1 MEVSLT
7 GAEIE
12 LKRERVAWPLLL
24 GRALHDLWSPWPKA
38 RSFSQLCQRMT
49 ALDQDGSCAR
59 GFFVLQGVVTP
70 NIRRIA
76 KGLFIPDWV
85 GPGR

>member
-1 MEVSLT
+1 VEA
-7 GAEIE
+7 GC
-12 LKRERVAWPLLL
+12 W